1 MKLPRE
7 KIIEDGVDSL
17 SDSELL
23 AIMLGS
29 GTKDYDVFTMS
40 EQLIKD
46 YGLSGLFRMSY
57 KELSKLQGIKKAK
70 ASKIMAI
77 FEISRRVMHEE
88 QEKVSINDAKS
99 LFEYVYPSYYG
110 MKKEVLM
117 VIGVDSKLKIINEK
131 KYTSDSYSEIHV
143 SLKDL
148 IKDIISMDPYG
159 VFLIHNHPGG
169 NINPSNQDI
178 SYTMDLGTVLKNLN
192 ILLLDHLI
200 ISLDKYYSFSNKG
213 SLNGIP
219 YWFIFL
225 FPL

>member
-1 MKLPRE
+1 MNMKLPRE

-46 YGLSGLFRMSY
+46 YGLSGLFRMNY

-77 FEISRRVMHEE
+77 FEISRRVMREE
-88 QEKVSINDAKS
+88 QEKVSIIDAKS

-178 SYTMDLGTVLKNLN
+178 RYTMDLGTVLKNLN

-219 YWFIFL
+219 Y
-225 FPL
+225 